1 MKTKKTTTPSKTKKT
16 GTADARS
23 RKMEPLK
30 SKELKNQRYD
40 VDEDDPEID
49 PEAIDE
55 NFKGFDEAFD
65 GLEDDDDD
73 F

>member
-1 MKTKKTTTPSKTKKT
+1 MKTKKITTPAKTKKQS
-16 GTADARS
+16 DVRS

-40 VDEDDPEID
+40 VDEDDIESEAD
-49 PEAIDE
+49 PETLDE
-55 NFKGFDEAFD
+55 NFKGFEESFD
-65 GLEDDDDD
+65 SFDDDDDD